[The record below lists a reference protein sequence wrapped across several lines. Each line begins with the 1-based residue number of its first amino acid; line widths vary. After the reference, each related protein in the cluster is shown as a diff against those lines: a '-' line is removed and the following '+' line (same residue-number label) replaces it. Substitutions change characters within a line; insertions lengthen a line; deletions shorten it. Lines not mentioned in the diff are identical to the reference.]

1 MAVLNG
7 LLNNKQKKKKKLAKK
22 FLGIKPFSF
31 QKDVIKEVTTAR
43 GTGKTVVVKSR
54 RQVGKTT
61 LISNLLL
68 YYAIN
73 FKKTKNYCLSPT
85 LKQGKSI
92 YKTIIAAITG
102 SGVIETKNATDLTIT
117 LINGSTI
124 SFKSAEQRESLRGE
138 TCSGI
143 LCIDEAAYLSDDIF
157 SIVKP
162 WCDFHKAVMLIVS
175 TPFVKSGFFWR
186 YYNYGLNKEYDTVTI
201 DWADEKYKEDMDFIL
216 SPEKIEEYRKT
227 LPKNVYIK
235 DYLGLFID
243 DDGSVFTDFKKCVK
257 DRQIN
262 PKDRLFV
269 GIDWAAGVESDDTAI
284 SMINQ
289 DGHQV
294 FLEYFNNL
302 SPTKQIDRIEGI
314 LLNHINQIVVIQTE
328 LNSLGTPLTDFLKE
342 RPQLKSHQ
350 DKFVGFNTTNPSK
363 NAIVQNL
370 QLAFEQG
377 LIEIL
382 DNQKQLNELAT
393 YTAEYNPKTRNVSY
407 NAPSGLHDDINIAL
421 MLSYD
426 AYKNGIATG
435 QYNVITTVKKKPDI
449 MNGRNMVHYSGQR
462 KVTKSISY
470 IGN

>member
-1 MAVLNG
+1 MS
-7 LLNNKQKKKKKLAKK
+7 KK

-31 QKDVIKEVTTAR
+31 QRDVIKEVTNAK

-73 FKKTKNYCLSPT
+73 FPKTKNYCLSPT

-92 YKTIIAAITG
+92 YKTIVTAI
-102 SGVIETKNATDLTIT
+102 SGAGIIETKNATDLTIT

-124 SFKSAEQRESLRGE
+124 SFKSGEQRESLRGE
-138 TCSGI
+138 TCTGL
-143 LCIDEAAYLSDDIF
+143 LCIDEAAYLNDDIF

-186 YYNYGLNKEYDTVTI
+186 YYNYGLNKEYDCVTI
-201 DWADEKYKEDMDFIL
+201 DWADEKYQADMDIIL

-243 DDGSVFTDFKKCVK
+243 DDGSVFTDFKKCV
-257 DRQIN
+257 RENSIN
-262 PKDRLFV
+262 PGDRLFV
-269 GIDWAAGVESDDTAI
+269 GIDWAAGNEGDDTAI
-284 SMINQ
+284 SVLNQ
-289 DGHQV
+289 DGKQV
-294 FLEYFNNL
+294 YLEYFNNL
-302 SPTKQIDRIEGI
+302 SPTKQIDRIENFI
-314 LLNHINQIVVIQTE
+314 NKYLNQIVVVQTE

-342 RPQLKSHQ
+342 RSQIKQHL
-350 DKFVGFNTTNPSK
+350 DKFVGFNTTNQSK
-363 NAIVQNL
+363 NTIVQNL

-382 DNQKQLNELAT
+382 DDQKQLNELAT
-393 YTAEYNPKTRNVSY
+393 YTAEYNPRTRNVSY
-407 NAPSGLHDDINIAL
+407 NAPNGLHDDINIAL

-426 AYKNGIATG
+426 AYRNQINTG
-435 QYNVITTVKKKPDI
+435 KYNVVSLSFDRKKTPFEQARTRRRIT
-449 MNGRNMVHYSGQR
+449 R
-462 KVTKSISY
+462 SINY
-470 IGN
+470 IGK

>member
-1 MAVLNG
+1 M
-7 LLNNKQKKKKKLAKK
+7 AKK

-31 QKDVIKEVTTAR
+31 QRDVINEVKDAR
-43 GTGKTVVVKSR
+43 GTGKTIVVKSR

-68 YYAIN
+68 FYAIN
-73 FKKTKNYCLSPT
+73 YEKTKNYCLSPT

-92 YKTIIAAITG
+92 YKTVIAAISG
-102 SGVIETKNATDLTIT
+102 SGVIESKNATDLVIT
-117 LINGSTI
+117 LVNGSTI
-124 SFKSAEQRESLRGE
+124 SFKSGEQRESLRGE

-157 SIVKP
+157 NIVKP

-186 YYNYGLNKEYDTVTI
+186 YYNYGLNRDYNTVTI
-201 DWADEKYKEDMDFIL
+201 DWADEKYTDDMNLIL

-257 DRQIN
+257 AHEIG
-262 PKDRLFV
+262 PKDRLYV
-269 GIDWAAGVESDDTAI
+269 GIDWAAGNEGDDTAI
-284 SMINQ
+284 SILNQ
-289 DGHQV
+289 NGQQV
-294 FLEYFNNL
+294 YLEYFNSL
-302 SPTKQIDRIEGI
+302 SPTKQIDRIEGV
-314 LLNHINQIVVIQTE
+314 LVRYINQIVVIQTE
-328 LNSLGTPLTDFLKE
+328 LNSLGTPLTDFLKD
-342 RPQLKSHQ
+342 RPHLKTYQ
-350 DKFVGFNTTNPSK
+350 DRFVGFNTTNQSK
-363 NAIVQNL
+363 NAIVQGL

-382 DNQKQLNELAT
+382 DDQKQLNELAT

-407 NAPSGLHDDINIAL
+407 NAPNGLHDDINIAL

-426 AYKNGIATG
+426 AYKNGLSTG
-435 QYNVITTVKKKPDI
+435 NYAVVSTVKKKETL
-449 MNGRNMVHYSGQR
+449 GRGNEMMRSTGR
-462 KVTKSISY
+462 RRVTRSISY
-470 IGN
+470 IGK